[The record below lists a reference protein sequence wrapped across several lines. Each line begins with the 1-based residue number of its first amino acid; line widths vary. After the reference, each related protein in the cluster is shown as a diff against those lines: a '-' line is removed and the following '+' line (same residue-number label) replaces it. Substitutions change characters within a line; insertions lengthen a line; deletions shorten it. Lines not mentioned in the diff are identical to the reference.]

1 MKENKKKQYKTKTIG
16 FGFVVLILLFVLLVD
31 AIFFPSPTT
40 TTITPPLWK
49 KWCTQN
55 KNGCEKDTKSYRWR
69 NDNDRYDAIPYGVY
83 SFENTR
89 SKAAIVKALLPTK
102 NGKASTLILNWPTMN
117 KLEKFGERETNDC
130 FPTKVGDCLGAPHT
144 CPASM
149 NIELPCYS
157 TDSVHFAA
165 AASVTL
171 ISTCLVG
178 TILPKRKTGDLWAH
192 DNSEDTYTYPHLR
205 SKVLNDAMNVSRST
219 MRDVADLWS
228 VGYLSEM
235 TEGWFQS
242 KSIETRPAYESFF
255 LPPKYTFQQKHSKNV
270 AAVMIS
276 NANAHSYRKEILK
289 ELMKHMNIA
298 SMGRLHNN
306 YKFPGDKEK
315 KKTGMVKAI
324 VHKQEITSKYKF
336 TFAMHNTIE
345 YDRIDEKVWGPWLV
359 GSVPIVL
366 GPPNIEDYAPGDKSY
381 ISISDY
387 KTPKEFVKHITY
399 LSNNES
405 AYNEYLA
412 WKSEPPR
419 PSFVSLFKYTRPW
432 SCLMCKYHQSVM
444 KGEDKEWLQ
453 EEKDEFSKIDA
464 SGMRISD
471 AVGVVD
477 DFRITTGVNK
487 CSSTSGWHQDLWN
500 ELL

>member
-1 MKENKKKQYKTKTIG
+1 MKVASLIKEPTQRTV
-16 FGFVVLILLFVLLVD
+16 GFVTLLISFIYLVCY
-31 AIFFPSPTT
+31 FTRT
-40 TTITPPLWK
+40 TTISKIIPTLKTSPMVWK
-49 KWCTQN
+49 KWSTQN
-55 KNGCEKDTKSYRWR
+55 KDGCDKFTTSYNHRKS
-69 NDNDRYDAIPYGVY
+69 NKEFNAIPYGRY
-83 SFENTR
+83 SFENKVSTATI
-89 SKAAIVKALLPTK
+89 KAFLPTK
-102 NGKASTLILNWPTMN
+102 YEKASSIILAWPRIQDIIQ
-117 KLEKFGERETNDC
+117 LEEREKADC
-130 FPTKVGDCLGAPHT
+130 FPTKMGDCLDAQT
-144 CPASM
+144 CPDLEQS
-149 NIELPCYS
+149 CYF
-157 TDSVHFAA
+157 TNSVHFAGSS
-165 AASVTL
+165 SVTL
-171 ISTCLVG
+171 ISTDVVS
-178 TILPKRKTGDLWAH
+178 TILPKRAKGDLWAQ
-192 DNSEDTYTYPHLR
+192 DNSEDTYTYPHMR
-205 SKVLNDAMNVSRST
+205 SKILHDAMNVTLSN
-219 MRDVADLWS
+219 MRDLADLWNIYALNLWGPNQYS
-228 VGYLSEM
+228 SNQEVS
-235 TEGWFQS
+235 
-242 KSIETRPAYESFF
+242 YESFF
-255 LPPKYTFQQKHSKNV
+255 RPPTYTFEVKHNKNV
-270 AAVMIS
+270 AAVLIS
-276 NANAHSYRKEILK
+276 NERANSYRKEILK

-298 SMGRLHNN
+298 SMGDLFNN
-306 YKFPGDKEK
+306 VKFPGDKEK
-315 KKTGMVKAI
+315 KKTGMVSQI
-324 VHKQEITSKYKF
+324 VHKVTIISKYKF

-345 YDRIDEKVWGPWLV
+345 YDTIDEKVWGPWLV

-366 GPPNIEDYAPGDKSY
+366 GPPNIEDYAPGKKSY

-387 KTPKEFVKHITY
+387 KTPEELAEHLKH
-399 LSNNES
+399 LSNNKT